1 MRKTTSLHI
10 YRKSMQN
17 ILLVLLGPTGVGKTN
32 LSIEIASRLG
42 CEIISCDS
50 RQFYREMS
58 IGTAVPS
65 PIQMGAVKHHFIGFK
80 SINEYYSASLFE
92 RDVIELLPV
101 LFIAGRTVIMTGGSG
116 MYIDAVCK
124 GFDDIPD
131 TDPEIR
137 EKIIR
142 RYREEGIES
151 LRVSLRML
159 DPDHYRVVDLRNA
172 KRIIRALEICET
184 TGRPYSSFI
193 KNKRTE
199 RDFRTV
205 KIGLNRSR
213 EELFGMIN
221 QRVDSMIGLG
231 LEEEAMSLYESRY
244 LNALNTVGYREFF
257 DFFEGR
263 LTKEKAVELIKRNT
277 RRYAKRQMTW
287 WARDKEI
294 TWFHPDRKQEI
305 LDFIKKEI
313 EE

>member
-1 MRKTTSLHI
+1 MRKTTSLTF

-32 LSIEIASRLG
+32 LSTEIASRLG

-50 RQFYREMS
+50 RQFYRGMS
-58 IGTAVPS
+58 IGTAVPT
-65 PIQMGAVKHHFIGFK
+65 PGQMGDVKHHFIGFK
-80 SINEYYSASLFE
+80 SINDYYNASLFE
-92 RDVIELLPV
+92 RDVMELLPV
-101 LFIAGRTVIMTGGSG
+101 LFKSSRTVIMTGGSG

-137 EKIIR
+137 ERISK

-151 LRVSLRML
+151 LRISLRLL
-159 DPDHYRVVDLRNA
+159 DPDHYHVVDLRNA

-193 KNKRTE
+193 KNKRTG
-199 RDFRTV
+199 RDFITV
-205 KIGLNRSR
+205 KIGLNRPR
-213 EELFGMIN
+213 EELFGIIDR
-221 QRVDSMIGLG
+221 RVDSMIELG
-231 LEEEAMSLYESRY
+231 LEEEARSLYDSRH

-257 DFFEGR
+257 AYFEGR
-263 LTKEKAVELIKRNT
+263 YSKEKAIELIKRNT